1 MKNNPNTKYVLIGLV
16 VLIWGLIIYKVI
28 AGLSGDDTVAPTVS
42 FKPPA
47 KVNADTAYRL
57 LNTAYPDPF
66 ANENIFDEIEEDTVV
81 SAGAGNAAAPV
92 AMQAYTPP
100 PVVTQ
105 PPAIKYNGYIFNP
118 GTKKKTALI
127 TYNGRSMVVSVAD
140 MLDEKTK
147 VLKIDNQELV
157 VTVKGERFVIGV
169 GG

>member
-16 VLIWGLIIYKVI
+16 VLIWGLIIYKII
-28 AGLSGDDTVAPTVS
+28 AGLSGEDTVAPTAS

-47 KVNADTAYRL
+47 KINADTAYRL
-57 LNTAYPDPF
+57 LNNAYPDPF
-66 ANENIFDEIEEDTVV
+66 SNENIFEEIEEDTVL
-81 SAGAGNAAAPV
+81 SAGAVNPAALAGVP
-92 AMQAYTPP
+92 AYTPP
-100 PVVTQ
+100 PVAPQ
-105 PPAIKYNGYIFNP
+105 PPAIKYNGYIYNP
-118 GTKKKTALI
+118 ATKKKTALI

>member
-16 VLIWGLIIYKVI
+16 VLIWGLIIYKII
-28 AGLSGDDTVAPTVS
+28 AGLSGDDTMAPVVS

-47 KVNADTAYRL
+47 KMNADTTYRL
-57 LNTAYPDPF
+57 LNTSYPDPF
-66 ANENIFDEIEEDTVV
+66 NNENVFDEIAEDTVL
-81 SAGAGNAAAPV
+81 SAATGAPPAPV
-92 AMQAYTPP
+92 AIQAYTPP
-100 PVVTQ
+100 PVITQ
-105 PPAIKYNGYIFNP
+105 PPAIKYNGYIYNP
-118 GTKKKTALI
+118 ATKKKTALI

-147 VLKIDNQELV
+147 VLRINNQELV

>member
-28 AGLSGDDTVAPTVS
+28 AGLSGDDTVAPMVS
-42 FKPPA
+42 FKAPA
-47 KVNADTAYRL
+47 KIDADTAYRL
-57 LNTAYPDPF
+57 LNTSYPDPF
-66 ANENIFDEIEEDTVV
+66 SNENIFDEIEEDTVLAQG
-81 SAGAGNAAAPV
+81 AGALPAPA

-100 PVVTQ
+100 PVAIQ
-105 PPAIKYNGYIFNP
+105 PPAIKYNGYIYNP
-118 GTKKKTALI
+118 ATKKKTALI